1 MLNLLL
7 TILIILVA
15 YYFYKK
21 KHAQDGAPSQ
31 PNHYELLDN
40 NGNPV
45 PSSGNRSDS
54 SILPTLSH

>member
-7 TILIILVA
+7 TILVILAA
-15 YYFYKK
+15 YYYYKK

-45 PSSGNRSDS
+45 PSSGNRSRPS
-54 SILPTLSH
+54 AVPTTV